1 MTIATQIIE
10 EASDIN
16 DALDR
21 AFNSTNNEDNKG
33 SVVDGVL
40 HFVFEDGSALIIEDE
55 FFSAHTVH

>member
-16 DALDR
+16 DTLDR
-21 AFNSTNNEDNKG
+21 AFNSTNNEDKG
-33 SVVDGVL
+33 SVFDGVL